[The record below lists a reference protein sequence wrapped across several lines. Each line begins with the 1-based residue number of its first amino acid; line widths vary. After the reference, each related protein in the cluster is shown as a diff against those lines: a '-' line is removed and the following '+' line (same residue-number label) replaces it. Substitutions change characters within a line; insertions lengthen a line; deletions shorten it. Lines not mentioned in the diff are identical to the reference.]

1 MAKDLGD
8 TIGSVVGRVAREAA
22 QSIASDVRQSRKSPL
37 GGSRK
42 SPLGGMTG
50 VAVGAGL
57 AAGVPLAVKGASKL
71 ANGLNGGNPL
81 QKVTAAASNPVQKVT
96 DKAGEA
102 AKGVVDDKIKDAG
115 GPGGIAK
122 EAGKALIPGMGGGDD
137 KDGGGG
143 KGGEPGV
150 GKGRRMPVQQAID
163 IGIPVTATY
172 NHFTQFEEWP
182 KFMHRVQSVSQDDE
196 THLKFKTKIWL
207 FSREFTAEIEEQRPD
222 ERIEWHV
229 TEGITHHGVATFH
242 ELAPRLT
249 RVEINVDVEPSGLI
263 EKSARGMR
271 HVKRAI
277 RADLHRFKAYA
288 MMNPEPEG
296 EWRGTIEDGE
306 VKEQGESE
314 SKQRESQSSRSS
326 SRSSGS
332 GNGGSSRSRSGT
344 GSGSGSRSKAASSSG
359 GNRRTATSKSS
370 KSSKSPSSKRSS
382 SRSRSASN
390 GSNGGDPKS
399 SKSGSSSRRKSGSRS

>member
-1 MAKDLGD
+1 MAEDRNPEKKVND
-8 TIGSVVGRVAREAA
+8 E
-22 QSIASDVRQSRKSPL
+22 SDV
-37 GGSRK
+37 GGGDK
-42 SPLGGMTG
+42 
-50 VAVGAGL
+50 
-57 AAGVPLAVKGASKL
+57 
-71 ANGLNGGNPL
+71 NGG
-81 QKVTAAASNPVQKVT
+81 
-96 DKAGEA
+96 G
-102 AKGVVDDKIKDAG
+102 
-115 GPGGIAK
+115 
-122 EAGKALIPGMGGGDD
+122 GMGG
-137 KDGGGG
+137 
-143 KGGEPGV
+143 EAGV

-163 IGIPVTATY
+163 IGIPVTEAY

-288 MMNPEPEG
+288 MMNEEPEG

-306 VKEQGESE
+306 VKQ
-314 SKQRESQSSRSS
+314 QRESQSSRSGSRRSDSDSSSSSRSSRSGSSRGSGS

-332 GNGGSSRSRSGT
+332 KSR
-344 GSGSGSRSKAASSSG
+344 SGSRSKAASSSSG
-359 GNRRTATSKSS
+359 TRRTASKSS
-370 KSSKSPSSKRSS
+370 PGRRSS
-382 SRSRSASN
+382 SRSKSSSN
-390 GSNGGDPKS
+390 GSDGGDPS
-399 SKSGSSSRRKSGSRS
+399 RSKSKSKSSSSRRKSGSRS

>member
-143 KGGEPGV
+143 GKGGEPGV

-182 KFMHRVQSVSQDDE
+182 KFMHRAQSVSQDDE

-332 GNGGSSRSRSGT
+332 GNGGSSGSRS
-344 GSGSGSRSKAASSSG
+344 SSRSKAASSSSG
-359 GNRRTATSKSS
+359 TRRTASKSS
-370 KSSKSPSSKRSS
+370 PGRRSS
-382 SRSRSASN
+382 SRSKSSSN
-390 GSNGGDPKS
+390 GSDGGDPS
-399 SKSGSSSRRKSGSRS
+399 GSKSKSSSSRRKSGSRS

>member
-182 KFMHRVQSVSQDDE
+182 KFMHRAQSVSQDDE

-306 VKEQGESE
+306 VKEQGESQESE

-332 GNGGSSRSRSGT
+332 GSGNGGSSRSR
-344 GSGSGSRSKAASSSG
+344 SGSRSKAASSSSG
-359 GNRRTATSKSS
+359 TRRTASKSS
-370 KSSKSPSSKRSS
+370 PGRRSS
-382 SRSRSASN
+382 SRSKSSSN
-390 GSNGGDPKS
+390 GSDGGDPS
-399 SKSGSSSRRKSGSRS
+399 GSKSKSKSSSSRRKSGSRS

>member
-143 KGGEPGV
+143 GKGGEPGV

-163 IGIPVTATY
+163 IGIPVTAAY

-182 KFMHRVQSVSQDDE
+182 KFMHRAQSVSQDDE

-314 SKQRESQSSRSS
+314 ESESKQRESQSSRSS

-332 GNGGSSRSRSGT
+332 GNGGSSGSRS
-344 GSGSGSRSKAASSSG
+344 SSRSKAASSSSG
-359 GNRRTATSKSS
+359 TRRTASKSS
-370 KSSKSPSSKRSS
+370 PGRRSS
-382 SRSRSASN
+382 SRSKSSSN
-390 GSNGGDPKS
+390 GSDGGDPS
-399 SKSGSSSRRKSGSRS
+399 GSKSKSSSSRRKSGSRS

>member
-163 IGIPVTATY
+163 IGIPVTAAY

-182 KFMHRVQSVSQDDE
+182 KFMHRAQSVSQDDE

-314 SKQRESQSSRSS
+314 ESESKQRESQSSRSS

-332 GNGGSSRSRSGT
+332 
-344 GSGSGSRSKAASSSG
+344 RSKAASSSSG
-359 GNRRTATSKSS
+359 TRRTASKSS
-370 KSSKSPSSKRSS
+370 PGRRSS
-382 SRSRSASN
+382 SRSKSSSN
-390 GSNGGDPKS
+390 GSDGGDPS
-399 SKSGSSSRRKSGSRS
+399 GSKSKSSSSRRKSGSRS

>member
-137 KDGGGG
+137 KDGGGGG

-288 MMNPEPEG
+288 MMNEEPEG

-306 VKEQGESE
+306 VKEQGESEESE

-332 GNGGSSRSRSGT
+332 GNGGSSGSRS
-344 GSGSGSRSKAASSSG
+344 SSRSKAASSSG

>member
-1 MAKDLGD
+1 MAED
-8 TIGSVVGRVAREAA
+8 R
-22 QSIASDVRQSRKSPL
+22 
-37 GGSRK
+37 
-42 SPLGGMTG
+42 
-50 VAVGAGL
+50 
-57 AAGVPLAVKGASKL
+57 
-71 ANGLNGGNPL
+71 NGE
-81 QKVTAAASNPVQKVT
+81 KVN
-96 DKAGEA
+96 
-102 AKGVVDDKIKDAG
+102 
-115 GPGGIAK
+115 
-122 EAGKALIPGMGGGDD
+122 D
-137 KDGGGG
+137 KDGDGGGGG
-143 KGGEPGV
+143 KGGEAGV

-182 KFMHRVQSVSQDDE
+182 KFMHRAQSVSQDDE

-332 GNGGSSRSRSGT
+332 GNGGSSGSRS
-344 GSGSGSRSKAASSSG
+344 SSRSKAASSSSG
-359 GNRRTATSKSS
+359 TRRTAAS

-382 SRSRSASN
+382 SRSRSSSD

>member
-1 MAKDLGD
+1 MAED
-8 TIGSVVGRVAREAA
+8 R
-22 QSIASDVRQSRKSPL
+22 
-37 GGSRK
+37 
-42 SPLGGMTG
+42 
-50 VAVGAGL
+50 
-57 AAGVPLAVKGASKL
+57 
-71 ANGLNGGNPL
+71 NGE
-81 QKVTAAASNPVQKVT
+81 KVN
-96 DKAGEA
+96 
-102 AKGVVDDKIKDAG
+102 
-115 GPGGIAK
+115 
-122 EAGKALIPGMGGGDD
+122 D
-137 KDGGGG
+137 KDGDGGGGGG
-143 KGGEPGV
+143 KGGEAGV

-296 EWRGTIEDGE
+296 EWRGTIEDSE
-306 VKEQGESE
+306 VKEQGESEESE

-332 GNGGSSRSRSGT
+332 GNGGSSRSRS
-344 GSGSGSRSKAASSSG
+344 SSRSKAASSSG

>member
-314 SKQRESQSSRSS
+314 ESESKQRESQSSRSS

-332 GNGGSSRSRSGT
+332 GNGGSSGSRS
-344 GSGSGSRSKAASSSG
+344 SSRSKAASSSSG
-359 GNRRTATSKSS
+359 TRRTASKSS
-370 KSSKSPSSKRSS
+370 PGRRSS
-382 SRSRSASN
+382 SRSKSSSN
-390 GSNGGDPKS
+390 GSDGGDPS
-399 SKSGSSSRRKSGSRS
+399 GSKSKSSSSRRKSGSRS

>member
-8 TIGSVVGRVAREAA
+8 TIGTMVGRVAREAA
-22 QSIASDVRQSRKSPL
+22 QSVTSDKSKKSPF

-50 VAVGAGL
+50 VAAGAGL
-57 AAGVPLAVKGASKL
+57 AAAVPLAVKGATKL
-71 ANGLNGGNPL
+71 VKGGPNGG
-81 QKVTAAASNPVQKVT
+81 SNPVKNVT
-96 DKAGEA
+96 EKATNKLGDT

-122 EAGKALIPGMGGGDD
+122 EAGKSLIPGMSSGNDSD
-137 KDGGGG
+137 DGGGG
-143 KGGEPGV
+143 NSNEPGV

-163 IGIPVTATY
+163 VGVPVSVAY
-172 NHFTQFEEWP
+172 NQFTQFEEWP
-182 KFMHRVQSVSQDDE
+182 KFMHRVQSVSQEDE

-222 ERIEWHV
+222 ERVLWNV
-229 TEGITHHGVATFH
+229 TDGITHHGVATFH

-277 RADLHRFKAYA
+277 RADLHRFKAYT
-288 MMNPEPEG
+288 MMNEEADG

-306 VKEQGESE
+306 VKEEAESE
-314 SKQRESQSSRSS
+314 SKERESQSSRSS
-326 SRSSGS
+326 SRRSSGDS
-332 GNGGSSRSRSGT
+332 KTGSDSKSRSGSK
-344 GSGSGSRSKAASSSG
+344 SGSGSRSSSRSKPASSSS
-359 GNRRTATSKSS
+359 GNRRAASKSS
-370 KSSKSPSSKRSS
+370 SSKRSS
-382 SRSRSASN
+382 SRARGSSN
-390 GSNGGDPKS
+390 GSNGGDPS
-399 SKSGSSSRRKSGSRS
+399 GSTSKSSSSRRKSGSRS